1 MKTALKENIVIPTRD
16 FVRNFPHISD
26 KPTSQSY
33 TVIKHGRVVGTFTP
47 NLDRA
52 ITRDTDEDWWKSLE
66 QITPPAEPDQKRIS
80 LKDLE
85 KYRFRSGEKHLSQR
99 IDEIVYGIKR

>member
-1 MKTALKENIVIPTRD
+1 MKTALKENVVIATRD
-16 FVRNFPHISD
+16 FVRNFPHISE
-26 KPTSQSY
+26 KPISQNY
-33 TVIKHGRVVGTFTP
+33 TVIKHGKVVGTFTP
-47 NLDRA
+47 HFGREV
-52 ITRDTDEDWWKSLE
+52 TRDTDEDWWNSLE
-66 QITPPAEPDQKRIS
+66 QIAPPIESKRKRVT